1 VKRYRHEKVPVEGGG
16 VTWVRSERATSKR
29 TRDTAVQYSSYKH
42 HVRSSGDGS
51 SCARSSGG
59 GRTEVTTRTDRPKE
73 AIAAV
78 KVTANQL

>member
-1 VKRYRHEKVPVEGGG
+1 MKRYVHEKVPVEGGE

-29 TRDTAVQYSSYKH
+29 APEAAVQYSSYKH

-59 GRTEVTTRTDRPKE
+59 GRTEVTTRTERPKE